1 MFPFCVF
8 MLPNS
13 PATGP
18 LLVFSGAFCLFKGW
32 ALGFG
37 VSHLYRNNFKFENL
51 FTAIAWWCC
60 FVSLLVCLLIIA
72 LCLPLNIAVPPFI
85 GYSLLLSTGILI
97 PIFVGFGYVWI
108 LRWIIDG
115 RDSSTDKK

>member
-51 FTAIAWWCC
+51 FTAIAWWYC
-60 FVSLLVCLLIIA
+60 FVSLLVSIDYRSVLA
-72 LCLPLNIAVPPFI
+72 SEYRRPPF
-85 GYSLLLSTGILI
+85 YRLQ
-97 PIFVGFGYVWI
+97 
-108 LRWIIDG
+108 
-115 RDSSTDKK
+115 SSTFDWHIDSYLCWIRIRLDSTLDHRWQRLING